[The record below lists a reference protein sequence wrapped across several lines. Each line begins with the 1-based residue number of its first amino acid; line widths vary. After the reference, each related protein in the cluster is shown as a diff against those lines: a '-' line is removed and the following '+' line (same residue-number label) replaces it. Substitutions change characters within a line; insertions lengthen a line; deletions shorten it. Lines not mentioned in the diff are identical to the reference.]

1 MLIEKNVIN
10 FIQRYYTFE
19 IKGNKEIYL
28 RDVFEDNVETHT
40 VDINSRV
47 KFVWG
52 RAKNVTGVD
61 LRNKEFTHIQ
71 KIIREVFR
79 SKQSIDF
86 YNFMVNEIHE
96 QEEWEGLVIPLNDL
110 KHEFPNLYGDN
121 INGIILENI
130 KKDE

>member
-1 MLIEKNVIN
+1 MMKMTRGHSSSTTMRNW
-10 FIQRYYTFE
+10 
-19 IKGNKEIYL
+19 IK
-28 RDVFEDNVETHT
+28 
-40 VDINSRV
+40 V
-47 KFVWG
+47 K
-52 RAKNVTGVD
+52 
-61 LRNKEFTHIQ
+61 Q

-96 QEEWEGLVIPLNDL
+96 QEEWEGLVIPLKDL

>member
-1 MLIEKNVIN
+1 MEKNVIN

-19 IKGNKEIYL
+19 INSSKEIFL
-28 RDVFEDNVETHT
+28 RDVFEDNIETHT

-52 RAKNVTGVD
+52 RAKSVTGVD

-79 SKQSIDF
+79 SKQSVDF

-96 QEEWEGLVIPLNDL
+96 QEEGGGVIIPLKDL
-110 KHEFPNLYGDN
+110 QYEFPNLYGN
-121 INGIILENI
+121 NVNNIILENT
-130 KKDE
+130 KKDD